1 MNKQET
7 TVTLA
12 TGDGEP
18 VFTGT
23 VEEFEETLEQVVE
36 SLGASLPAS
45 GQLAMAMCA
54 TCGHSQSPDHLED
67 GPCQVSWFNADTVQR
82 FCRCTEF
89 WPYRPQREDGLMVL
103 GHEVGFGGSADVL
116 LDRRQPT
123 ELWDSL
129 KPGKHVTLTVSLK
142 VASKGFKAVYEKGVL
157 IGLVELRK
165 LKAERVVWSFDE
177 LDEETGEL
185 L

>member
-1 MNKQET
+1 M
-7 TVTLA
+7 
-12 TGDGEP
+12 
-18 VFTGT
+18 
-23 VEEFEETLEQVVE
+23 
-36 SLGASLPAS
+36 
-45 GQLAMAMCA
+45 
-54 TCGHSQSPDHLED
+54 
-67 GPCQVSWFNADTVQR
+67 QR

-89 WPYRPQREDGLMVL
+89 WPYRPQREDGLVVL
-103 GHEVGFGGSADVL
+103 GHEVGFGGSAGVL

-165 LKAERVVWSFDE
+165 LAAERVVWSE
-177 LDEETGEL
+177 EWDEETGEL

>member
-1 MNKQET
+1 MR
-7 TVTLA
+7 
-12 TGDGEP
+12 
-18 VFTGT
+18 
-23 VEEFEETLEQVVE
+23 
-36 SLGASLPAS
+36 
-45 GQLAMAMCA
+45 
-54 TCGHSQSPDHLED
+54 
-67 GPCQVSWFNADTVQR
+67 WFNEDKVQR

-89 WPYRPQREDGLMVL
+89 WPYRPQREDGLVVL
-103 GHEVGFGGSADVL
+103 GHEVGFGGSAGVL

-165 LKAERVVWSFDE
+165 LAAERVVWSE
-177 LDEETGEL
+177 EWDEETGEL